1 MTLNDG
7 DGTVSELRP
16 TILIVWSTCVDSND
30 DVASGDGSVATSV
43 DDVIADDGNV
53 ASTTI
58 LLWRRRRRRQCVV
71 IGDSIVDDGVDNGEL
86 SVRVAVQSDN
96 DAVSVTWVFV

>member
-7 DGTVSELRP
+7 DGTVFELRP
-16 TILIVWSTCVDSND
+16 IILIVWSTCVDSND
-30 DVASGDGSVATSV
+30 DVASSDGSVATSV
-43 DDVIADDGNV
+43 DDVIADDGNG

-96 DAVSVTWVFV
+96 DAVSVTWVFM